1 MQWKGL
7 VVNVDKTKVCS
18 YYFGRK
24 VVLQKWMLVVFVVS
38 PLVVILMCS
47 SDALILDLSQLF

>member
-18 YYFGRK
+18 YYFARK

-47 SDALILDLSQLF
+47 SDALILDLS

>member
-38 PLVVILMCS
+38 PLVVILCS
-47 SDALILDLSQLF
+47 SDALILDLS